1 MRLNLLVA
9 VLLAVA
15 LTVGAFL
22 GFLAEQATQPSD
34 LTEPSDLTQPPHEP
48 D

>member
-1 MRLNLLVA
+1 MRLNLLAA

-15 LTVGAFL
+15 LTIGAVL

-34 LTEPSDLTQPPHEP
+34 LTEPSHLSQPPDEP